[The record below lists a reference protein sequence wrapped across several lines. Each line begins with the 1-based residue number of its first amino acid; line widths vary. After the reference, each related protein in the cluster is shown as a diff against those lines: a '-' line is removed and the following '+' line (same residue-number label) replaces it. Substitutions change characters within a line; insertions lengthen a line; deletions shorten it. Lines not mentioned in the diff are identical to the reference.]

1 MSQQASHN
9 IPEHEPTLENELKR
23 YMDSDKIKDLF
34 REQLGSHEVPVR
46 PGLWEAVSVKV
57 TTGSVTSS
65 GISIVSKL
73 IIGAVSTAAIITG
86 AYLISQEKEEI
97 SKPESKAVVVL
108 QEERL
113 SENKGNIVLSKSDN
127 NKTIPVEEKVKNKSR
142 ENETI
147 TAAIDTF
154 QTKTIPSYIPL
165 KERKREE
172 KTVVVESQENK
183 ENREK
188 EIRVQEEQGENAE
201 IKQEKH
207 SVELVLPNVFSP
219 NNDGQHDEFFI
230 DFKNYAIQDFNLVI
244 MDKSNKVVYTSN
256 DPNFSW
262 NGTDLKGNTVEPGT
276 YLYYFTGAVNDKTP
290 ISKFSSLQIIR

>member
-1 MSQQASHN
+1 M
-9 IPEHEPTLENELKR
+9 EN
-23 YMDSDKIKDLF
+23 SDKIKDLF

-46 PGLWEAVSVKV
+46 PELWEAVSAKV
-57 TTGSVTSS
+57 AAGSVASS

-73 IIGAVSTAAIITG
+73 IIGAVSTAAIVTG
-86 AYLISQEKEEI
+86 VYLISQEKEEI
-97 SKPESKAVVVL
+97 SKPESKSAVVL

-113 SENKGNIVLSKSDN
+113 SENEENVDLFDN
-127 NKTIPVEEKVKNKSR
+127 DKNKTVFVEEKGNNKDQ
-142 ENETI
+142 ENQTETI
-147 TAAIDTF
+147 AIDTL
-154 QTKTIPSYIPL
+154 QTKTIPSYTPL

-183 ENREK
+183 ENKEK
-188 EIRVQEEQGENAE
+188 EIRVQEEQAENTR
-201 IKQEKH
+201 IKQEKQTI
-207 SVELVLPNVFSP
+207 ELVLPNVFSP

-262 NGTDLKGNTVEPGT
+262 NGMDVSGNPVEPGT
-276 YLYYFTGAVNDKTP
+276 YLYYFTGVVNDKTP

>member
-1 MSQQASHN
+1 M
-9 IPEHEPTLENELKR
+9 EN
-23 YMDSDKIKDLF
+23 SDKIKDLF

-46 PGLWEAVSVKV
+46 PELWEAVSAKV
-57 TTGSVTSS
+57 AAGSVASS

-73 IIGAVSTAAIITG
+73 IIGAVSTAAIVTG
-86 AYLISQEKEEI
+86 VYLISQEKEEI
-97 SKPESKAVVVL
+97 SKPDSKSAVVL

-113 SENKGNIVLSKSDN
+113 SDNKENVDLFDN
-127 NKTIPVEEKVKNKSR
+127 DKNKTVFVEEKGKNKDQ
-142 ENETI
+142 ENQTETI
-147 TAAIDTF
+147 AIDTL
-154 QTKTIPSYIPL
+154 QTKTISSYTPL

-183 ENREK
+183 ENKEK
-188 EIRVQEEQGENAE
+188 ETRVQEEQAENTG
-201 IKQEKH
+201 IKQEKQTI
-207 SVELVLPNVFSP
+207 ELVLPNVFSP

-262 NGTDLKGNTVEPGT
+262 NGIDVSGSPVEPGT
-276 YLYYFTGAVNDKTP
+276 YLYYFTGVVNDKTP

>member
-1 MSQQASHN
+1 M
-9 IPEHEPTLENELKR
+9 EN
-23 YMDSDKIKDLF
+23 SDKIKDLF

-46 PGLWEAVSVKV
+46 PELWEAVSAKV
-57 TTGSVTSS
+57 AAGSVASS

-73 IIGAVSTAAIITG
+73 IIGAVSTAAIVTG
-86 AYLISQEKEEI
+86 VYLISQEKEEI
-97 SKPESKAVVVL
+97 SKPDSKSAVVL

-113 SENKGNIVLSKSDN
+113 SDNKENVDLFDN
-127 NKTIPVEEKVKNKSR
+127 DKNKTVFVEEKRKNKDQ
-142 ENETI
+142 ENQTETI
-147 TAAIDTF
+147 AIDTL
-154 QTKTIPSYIPL
+154 QTKTISSYTPL

-183 ENREK
+183 ENKEK
-188 EIRVQEEQGENAE
+188 ETRVQEEQAENTG
-201 IKQEKH
+201 IKQEKQTI
-207 SVELVLPNVFSP
+207 ELVLPNVFSP

-262 NGTDLKGNTVEPGT
+262 NGIDVSGSPVEPGT
-276 YLYYFTGAVNDKTP
+276 YLYYFTGVVNDKTP

>member
-1 MSQQASHN
+1 
-9 IPEHEPTLENELKR
+9 
-23 YMDSDKIKDLF
+23 MDSDKIKDLF

>member
-1 MSQQASHN
+1 
-9 IPEHEPTLENELKR
+9 
-23 YMDSDKIKDLF
+23 MDSDKIKDLF

-201 IKQEKH
+201 IKQEKY